1 MLSFLA
7 IPPEWMPLAIF
18 LVRVGDMS
26 LDTLRVLLVVRGR
39 RLPAWVVGFAQSA
52 LWVVAVTTVLSNLG
66 NLWNVVGYA
75 AGFATGNVVGMAI
88 DERLAIG
95 YGNIR
100 IISPDRGSA
109 VAEAM
114 RRAGYGVTE
123 LAGRGKDGTVTILT
137 SSVRRRDIDRMRREV
152 LTIDPDSFL
161 TVEEVRP
168 LHRGFWRA

>member
-1 MLSFLA
+1 MLNLLA

-18 LVRVGDMS
+18 LVRVCDMS

-52 LWVVAVTTVLSNLG
+52 LWVVAVTSVLSNLG
-66 NLWNVVGYA
+66 NLWNVAGYA

-88 DERLAIG
+88 DDRLAIG
-95 YGNIR
+95 HGNIR
-100 IISPDRGSA
+100 VISPARGSA

-123 LAGRGKDGTVTILT
+123 LSGRGKDGMVTILT
-137 SSVRRRDIDRMRREV
+137 SSVRRRDIDRLRREV
-152 LTIDPDSFL
+152 LQIDPESFL